1 MDSGERLRL
10 GSPEAEP
17 AAPRAV
23 VTGTLY
29 GVGMGPGDP
38 DYLTLRAHRI
48 LQRAPVLVHF
58 CKQGRRG
65 NARTIADAVLGP
77 DTPRQAPR
85 ELALA
90 YPYTTELPPEHPD
103 YVAALAAFYDA
114 AATTLADH
122 LGAGRDVAILSEGDP
137 FFYGSFMH
145 LWRRLKDRFPVEVV
159 PGVTGMAGCWS
170 RAGTPI
176 TWGDDVLTV
185 LPATLPAATL
195 LARLRATDAA
205 VIMKLGRHLPKV
217 RAALAEA
224 GLLARAVY
232 VERGTMAGER
242 ILPLAERPD
251 DAPAP
256 YFAIVLVPGEGRRP

>member
-1 MDSGERLRL
+1 MD
-10 GSPEAEP
+10 
-17 AAPRAV
+17 AAPDFPPLAEEAPEPHRAA

-38 DYLTLRAHRI
+38 DYLTVRAVRVLERAHH
-48 LQRAPVLVHF
+48 LVHF
-58 CKQGRRG
+58 CKADRRG
-65 NARTIADAVLGP
+65 NARTIADAVVNDPG
-77 DTPRQAPR
+77 R
-85 ELALA
+85 EWPLA
-90 YPYTTELPPEHPD
+90 YPYTTEIPADSPE
-103 YVAALAAFYDA
+103 YLAALAAFYDDA
-114 AATTLADH
+114 AHRLADE

-159 PGVTGMAGCWS
+159 PGVTGMSGCWT

-185 LPATLPAATL
+185 LPATLPAAD
-195 LARLRATDAA
+195 LARRLRETDAA
-205 VIMKLGRHLPKV
+205 VVMKLGRHLPKV

-232 VERGTMAGER
+232 VERGTMKGEHVVM
-242 ILPLAERPD
+242 LADKPD
-251 DAPAP
+251 DAAP
-256 YFAIVLVPGEGRRP
+256 YFSMVLIPGEGRRP

>member
-1 MDSGERLRL
+1 MEAGERMRAQATRETAPE
-10 GSPEAEP
+10 SPA
-17 AAPRAV
+17 RA
-23 VTGTLY
+23 VTGTLF

-38 DYLTLRAHRI
+38 DYLTVRAMRV
-48 LQRAPVLVHF
+48 LERAPVLVHF
-58 CKQGRRG
+58 CKKGRRG
-65 NARTIADAVLGP
+65 NARTIADAVLRDP
-77 DTPRQAPR
+77 AR
-85 ELALA
+85 EFPLV
-90 YPYTTELPPEHPD
+90 YPYTTELPPDDAD
-103 YVAALAAFYDA
+103 YVSALAGFYDDA
-114 AATTLADH
+114 AGRLADH

-159 PGVTGMAGCWS
+159 PGVTGMSGCWT

-185 LPATLPAATL
+185 LPATLPAAA
-195 LARLRATDAA
+195 LAERLRGTDAA

-217 RAALAEA
+217 RGCLAET

-242 ILPLAERPD
+242 VVALADKPD
-251 DAPAP
+251 DEAP
-256 YFAIVLVPGEGRRP
+256 YFSMVLVPGEGRRP

>member
-1 MDSGERLRL
+1 METVEPLILAGAEGLGER
-10 GSPEAEP
+10 PV
-17 AAPRAV
+17 AAK
-23 VTGTLY
+23 TGTLY

-38 DYLTLRAHRI
+38 DYLTVRAVRV
-48 LQRAPVLVHF
+48 LERAPVLVHF
-58 CKQGRRG
+58 CKRGRRG
-65 NARTIADAVLGP
+65 NARTIADALVCDP
-77 DTPRQAPR
+77 AR

-90 YPYTTELPPEHPD
+90 YPYTTELPPEHPE
-103 YVAALAAFYDA
+103 YVSALAGFYDDA
-114 AATTLADH
+114 SARLADH

-159 PGVTGMAGCWS
+159 PGVTGMSGCWT

-185 LPATLPAATL
+185 LPATLPAAVLTE
-195 LARLRATDAA
+195 RLRGTDAA
-205 VIMKLGRHLPKV
+205 VVMKLGRHLPKV
-217 RAALAEA
+217 RAALGQA

-242 ILPLAERPD
+242 VLPLIEKPD
-251 DAPAP
+251 DEAP
-256 YFAIVLVPGEGRRP
+256 YFSMVLVPGEGRRP

>member
-1 MDSGERLRL
+1 MDGVTDL
-10 GSPEAEP
+10 
-17 AAPRAV
+17 PRAGAAEEGARPAGV

-29 GVGMGPGDP
+29 GVGMGPGNP
-38 DYLTLRAHRI
+38 DYLTVRAVRVLERAHH
-48 LQRAPVLVHF
+48 LVHF
-58 CKQGRRG
+58 CKAGRRG
-65 NARTIADAVLGP
+65 NARTIADAVVQDP
-77 DTPRQAPR
+77 AR
-85 ELALA
+85 EWALA
-90 YPYTTELPPEHPD
+90 YPYTTELPPD
-103 YVAALAAFYDA
+103 DATYVSALARFYDEA
-114 AATTLADH
+114 AARMADE

-159 PGVTGMAGCWS
+159 PGVTGMSGCWT

-185 LPATLPAATL
+185 LPATLPAAV
-195 LARLRATDAA
+195 LARRLAETDAA

-224 GLLARAVY
+224 GLLGRAVY

-242 ILPLAERPD
+242 IALLADKPD
-251 DAPAP
+251 DQAP
-256 YFAIVLVPGEGRRP
+256 YFSMVLVPGEGRRP